1 MLIIICMT
9 IPYDKSRKDDEK
21 DIPLSVE
28 RIEVMVYPNQVD
40 DIERVIK
47 EFQVPYVRTN
57 AESYGFDCYYYII
70 TIPSELTDIILD
82 KLVTIIKDKQKLNI
96 ITHYRAESSISRYL
110 KMLLNDFIKQGLY
123 KPKPTTIE
131 SLVTKTDAFLKRKI
145 DLYFMTLIATIIAL
159 IGLISDN
166 VAVIIGA
173 MLISPLLSPIT
184 SLSLNSILGRQ
195 RQINQSLIY
204 IVELLASSILLAMVI
219 TFALSYFIDV
229 EITKE
234 IILRTE
240 PQPTDIL
247 IAIILGMAGGI
258 ALLSAL
264 PEIIVGVAIAV
275 ALIPPA
281 TVSGL
286 GLGINDIDI
295 AFGAFRLL
303 VDNVIGMIM
312 GMVLVFIIK
321 GISPRRYYEKQKAK
335 NIIIKVTLALISL
348 VILFILLELYM
359 HEIIFV

>member
-1 MLIIICMT
+1 MGLG
-9 IPYDKSRKDDEK
+9 IPYDKTKKEDEET
-21 DIPLSVE
+21 DELPVSVE

-47 EFQVPYVRTN
+47 EFQVPYVRTK
-57 AESYGFDCYYYII
+57 AESYGFECYYYII
-70 TIPSELTDIILD
+70 TIPSELTNIILD
-82 KLVTIIKDKQKLNI
+82 KFVKIIRDKQKLNI

-110 KMLLNDFIKQGLY
+110 NMLLNDFIKQGLY

-131 SLVTKTDAFLKRKI
+131 SLITKADTFLKRKA
-145 DLYFMTLIATIIAL
+145 DLYFMTLISTIIAL
-159 IGLISDN
+159 IGLITDN
-166 VAVIIGA
+166 VAIIIGA
-173 MLISPLLSPIT
+173 MLISPLLNPIT

-195 RQINQSLIY
+195 KQINQSLTY
-204 IVELLASSILLAMVI
+204 IAALLASSILLAALI
-219 TFALSYFIDV
+219 TFILSYFIDI

-234 IILRTE
+234 IVLRTH

-247 IAIILGMAGGI
+247 IATILGMAGGI
-258 ALLSAL
+258 ALLSVL

-286 GLGINDIDI
+286 GLGLNNIDI

-303 VDNVIGMIM
+303 MDNIIGMII
-312 GMVLVFIIK
+312 GMILIFIIK

-335 NIIIKVTLALISL
+335 SIVIRATLALISL
-348 VILFILLELYM
+348 VIAFILLELYM
-359 HEIIFV
+359 NKIILV

>member
-1 MLIIICMT
+1 MS
-9 IPYDKSRKDDEK
+9 IPYDKSKKDDET

-40 DIERVIK
+40 DIESVIK
-47 EFQVPYVRTN
+47 EFQVPYIRTD

-110 KMLLNDFIKQGLY
+110 KLLLNDFIAQGLY

-131 SLVTKTDAFLKRKI
+131 SLISKTDAFLKRKT
-145 DLYFMTLIATIIAL
+145 DLYFMVLISTIIAL
-159 IGLISDN
+159 VGLISDN

-184 SLSLNSILGRQ
+184 SISLNSILGRQ
-195 RQINQSLIY
+195 KQINQSIIY
-204 IVELLASSILLAMVI
+204 IIELLASSILLAMLI
-219 TFALSYFIDV
+219 TFILSYFMDI

-234 IILRTE
+234 IMLRTD

-247 IAIILGMAGGI
+247 IAVILGMAGGI
-258 ALLSAL
+258 ALLAVL

-275 ALIPPA
+275 ALIPPSV
-281 TVSGL
+281 VSGL
-286 GLGINDIDI
+286 GLGLMNIDI
-295 AFGAFRLL
+295 AFNAFRLL
-303 VDNVIGMIM
+303 IDNVVGMIL
-312 GMVLVFIIK
+312 GMTLIFIVK
-321 GISPRRYYEKQKAK
+321 GISPRRYYEKQRAKGVAIKA
-335 NIIIKVTLALISL
+335 TLALISL
-348 VILFILLELYM
+348 AVAFILLELYM
-359 HEIIFV
+359 SNIFN